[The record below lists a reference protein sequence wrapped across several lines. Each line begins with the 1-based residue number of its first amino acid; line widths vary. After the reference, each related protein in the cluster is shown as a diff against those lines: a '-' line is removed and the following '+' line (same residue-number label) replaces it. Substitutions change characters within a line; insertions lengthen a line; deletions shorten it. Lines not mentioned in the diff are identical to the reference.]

1 MLNSVYHMVAKDPAR
16 YCVLLEA
23 HGSCFLLC
31 PRPCIILLGTWLRKV
46 FCEWYLLLVKS
57 YLYND
62 ERRGD
67 SPLYAVFSHID
78 IFSQKLIMQGESIS
92 NLLGDEMNALN

>member
-1 MLNSVYHMVAKDPAR
+1 MFFVVPKTLYNGYERSSVNGTYFSLN
-16 YCVLLEA
+16 L
-23 HGSCFLLC
+23 
-31 PRPCIILLGTWLRKV
+31 I
-46 FCEWYLLLVKS
+46 
-57 YLYND
+57 LYND

-67 SPLYAVFSHID
+67 RQLYAVFSHID